1 MLTAEEIRELRG
13 QGKLVREIA
22 TQEGVLKNAIY
33 MRLQRDERPWLA
45 RACQERYAR
54 TSYAR
59 TSYARTSYAD
69 LSEESKERR
78 RKVVV
83 SIKRRD
89 QGQTVGTAS
98 NRYQIWTLREITELE
113 DRIKMGQT
121 VKEIALEM
129 KRTFK
134 GVGRALHRFEI
145 SKHRSELV
153 GA

>member
-22 TQEGVLKNAIY
+22 AQEGVLKNAIY

-45 RACQERYAR
+45 RACQER
-54 TSYAR
+54 YAR

>member
-22 TQEGVLKNAIY
+22 AQEGVLKNTIY

-45 RACQERYAR
+45 RASQER
-54 TSYAR
+54 YAR

-89 QGQTVGTAS
+89 QGQTVDTAS
-98 NRYQIWTLREITELE
+98 NRHQIWTLREITELE

-134 GVGRALHRFEI
+134 GVGRALHRVEI

>member
-22 TQEGVLKNAIY
+22 AQEGVLKNAIY

-45 RACQERYAR
+45 RACQER
-54 TSYAR
+54 YAR

-113 DRIKMGQT
+113 DRIKRGQT

>member
-59 TSYARTSYAD
+59 TSCAD

-121 VKEIALEM
+121 IKEIALEM

>member
-45 RACQERYAR
+45 RACQERYV
-54 TSYAR
+54 R